1 MILVGNKIDLISER
15 VLELDVIKE
24 FANKY
29 NINAYETS
37 AKTGKEVVNIFLE
50 IAKKLFKKK
59 EIGRVIPKLDKI
71 MKKKRSHRL
80 TVEAAKE
87 KPPAIIAN
95 AEN

>member
-1 MILVGNKIDLISER
+1 MILVGYKIDLISER
-15 VLELDVIKE
+15 VLELDNIKE

-59 EIGRVIPKLDKI
+59 K
-71 MKKKRSHRL
+71 
-80 TVEAAKE
+80 
-87 KPPAIIAN
+87 
-95 AEN
+95 

>member
-1 MILVGNKIDLISER
+1 MILVGNKIDCISER
-15 VLELDVIKE
+15 VLKLDDIKE

-37 AKTGKEVVNIFLE
+37 VKTGKEVVNIFLE

-59 EIGRVIPKLDKI
+59 EIGRVIPESDEN
-71 MKKKRSHRL
+71 MKKKRSLGL
-80 TVEAAKE
+80 TVEVAKE
-87 KPPAIIAN
+87 KLPAIIAN